1 MTSPP
6 PRASSA
12 ADPRPLGAFLLRA
25 AALPFETIERPP
37 GAPAPAPG
45 AYAAPLPA
53 LLATPS
59 FQEALRLASPD
70 LFAMAARP
78 RPAGAGGDKLERAL
92 WRYALRMSGRATPFG
107 LFASISTGQVGA
119 TTQLQLA
126 PASDARRR
134 IQPDAVLL
142 SSLVHRL
149 LQEPA
154 VRAAV
159 RYRLTPQTTHLG
171 SKIRTIPFSL
181 APGEPPGLIDITAK
195 PVLLRF
201 LDIAR
206 EGGTLDELAA
216 ALEAPWPRS
225 TAAKRRAYAEQLA
238 DLGVLTPDLLP
249 SATGPRALWQL
260 HQSTAAIPA
269 LAGEHRALTSVVSS
283 LDTLAELPPGEG
295 LHHHDEA
302 ARALAE
308 PPLLARASHL
318 FHGDLWRP
326 AEALTLGP
334 ALTDE
339 LLSVARFLA
348 ALPAV
353 MSARLRRFR
362 DGFLERYDGR
372 FVPLLQALDDDHGVG
387 FSKASFQEDLP
398 LLEGV
403 PLAPPAPPGPLS
415 TVHLRL
421 LERLT
426 SAGPC
431 RELVLQPGDL
441 DLAPGPLPPTFSVM
455 ASLAAAGAQAVDL
468 GDFLLFNVA
477 FQAPSAVHLLGRFC
491 GLHPSIEGLAR
502 SCIQA
507 EERACDDVLADRI
520 DLPVGRV
527 ANVIQRPVLC
537 SHEVVVQGRS
547 GAPPEH
553 QIHLDDLLVG
563 VEGSRVVLYSRRL
576 GRRVRLRATNAL
588 DPTSEATLP
597 IQHFLGALEEQDR
610 VGRSGLGWGD
620 LRAPFLPRLRVGRA
634 ILAPAR
640 WRLDAADLRLLRDAR
655 NLPRL
660 RERLD
665 LPRWVGLAEGDNV
678 LPIDLDDPLGAE
690 LLSQECQGKSSVVL
704 EEFLP
709 ALLPRPLHGPEG
721 TFVHE
726 MIVPFASRPPAPRP
740 RPPAPRPA
748 PVPII
753 PPGQGVLY
761 LRTYGAPAEL
771 ERWLLASLAPLLDPF
786 PWFFIR
792 YQDTSGHHLRIRVF
806 GSPEDLWGSLQG
818 QIFSRTHDAIARG
831 VLERVQIDSYAP
843 ETERYGGPS
852 GLPIAEQIFCADSRA
867 SVALLGAAPAP
878 PDRWRAALLAVDAML
893 ADADLPLQERM
904 ALCERSAATL
914 SAELGERD
922 KVQKALGEQARRQR
936 PALEECFQS
945 QEPPWPELRAHL
957 GRRSEAMRPLFQQL
971 YRLEREGELSVVV
984 KDRLWDFAHM
994 TCNRLFSRA
1003 PRTQETVLWS
1013 LLERHYR
1020 TQWARQGGK

>member
-1 MTSPP
+1 MTSLPP
-6 PRASSA
+6 LGPSA
-12 ADPRPLGAFLLRA
+12 DDPRPLGTFLLRA
-25 AALPFETIERPP
+25 AALPFETIERPT

-45 AYAAPLPA
+45 AYAAPLPT
-53 LLATPS
+53 LLSTPS

-70 LFAMAARP
+70 LFATAARP

-107 LFASISTGQVGA
+107 LFASISTGQIGA

-126 PASDARRR
+126 PARDARRR

-142 SSLVHRL
+142 SNLIHRL

-171 SKIRTIPFSL
+171 SKVRTIPFSL
-181 APGEPPGLIDITAK
+181 ASGEPPGLIDITAK

-216 ALEAPWPRS
+216 ALEASWPRS
-225 TAAKRRAYAEQLA
+225 TAAKRRTYVEQLA

-249 SATGPRALWQL
+249 STTGPRALGQL
-260 HQSTAAIPA
+260 HQSTAAIPP
-269 LAGEHRALTSVVSS
+269 LAGEHRALASVLSS
-283 LDTLAELPPGEG
+283 LDALGELPPGEG
-295 LHHHDEA
+295 LHHYDEA
-302 ARALAE
+302 ARAFAE
-308 PPLLARASHL
+308 PPLLAHASHL

-326 AEALTLGP
+326 TGALTLGP
-334 ALTDE
+334 ALVGE
-339 LLSVARFLA
+339 LLAVARFLA
-348 ALPAV
+348 ALPA
-353 MSARLRRFR
+353 SISPRLRRFR

-372 FVPLLQALDDDHGVG
+372 FVPLLQALDDDYGVG

-398 LLEGV
+398 LLDGV
-403 PLAPPAPPGPLS
+403 PLAPPTPPGPLS
-415 TVHLRL
+415 ALHRRL
-421 LERLT
+421 LEKLA
-426 SAGPC
+426 SAAPC
-431 RELVLQPGDL
+431 RELVLQPEDL
-441 DLAPGPLPPTFSVM
+441 DLKPGSLPSSFGVM
-455 ASLAAAGAQAVDL
+455 ASLAATGAEAVDQ
-468 GDFLLFNVA
+468 GDFLLFNVT
-477 FQAPSAVHLLGRFC
+477 FQAPSMVYMMGRFC
-491 GLHPSIEGLAR
+491 GLHPSIEELAR
-502 SCIQA
+502 SYIQA
-507 EERACDDVLADRI
+507 EELASDDIIADRI
-520 DLPVGRV
+520 DLLSGRI
-527 ANVIQRPVLC
+527 ANVLQRPVLC
-537 SHEVVVQGRS
+537 SREVVVQGRS
-547 GAPPEH
+547 GAPPEQ

-588 DPTSEATLP
+588 NPTNDATLP
-597 IQHFLGALEEQDR
+597 IQHFLGALEEQDG
-610 VGRSGLGWGD
+610 VGRSSLGWGD

-640 WRLDAADLRLLRDAR
+640 WRLDAPDLRLLRDAR
-655 NLPRL
+655 NLPQL

-678 LPIDLDDPLGAE
+678 LPIDLDDPLGRE

-709 ALLPRPLHGPEG
+709 ALLPRPLRGPEG

-726 MIVPFASRPPAPRP
+726 MIVPFVSSPPAPRP
-740 RPPAPRPA
+740 PPPAPRPA
-748 PVPII
+748 PIPII

-761 LRTYGAPAEL
+761 LRIYGAPAEL
-771 ERWLLASLAPLLDPF
+771 ERWLLGSLAPLLDPF
-786 PWFFIR
+786 PWFFVR
-792 YQDTSGHHLRIRVF
+792 YHDTSGHHLRIRVF
-806 GSPEDLWGSLQG
+806 GSPESLWGSLQG
-818 QIFSRTHDAIARG
+818 QIFSRTHEAIAQKL
-831 VLERVQIDSYAP
+831 LERVQIDSYAP

-867 SVALLGAAPAP
+867 AVALIPAALAP
-878 PDRWRAALLAVDAML
+878 PDRWRAALLAIDAML
-893 ADADLPLQERM
+893 ADAELSLPERM
-904 ALCERSAATL
+904 TLCEQSAAML

-936 PALEECFQS
+936 QAMEECFRS
-945 QEPPWPELRAHL
+945 PEPPWSTVREHL
-957 GRRSEAMRPLFQQL
+957 DRRSEAMRPLFQQL
-971 YRLEREGELSVVV
+971 YRLEREGELSVPVR
-984 KDRLWDFAHM
+984 DRLWDFAHM
-994 TCNRLFSRA
+994 TCNRLFTKA
-1003 PRTQETVLWS
+1003 QRTQETVLWS

-1020 TQWARQGGK
+1020 TQQARQGGK